1 MIKMANQVSSVSFD
15 NKLLIRKSLHIED
28 ITRWR
33 EDMNFI
39 FEWHN
44 NI

>member
-15 NKLLIRKSLHIED
+15 NKLLIRKSLPIED